1 MYTAT
6 QNQTQP
12 RRSQIAFRFDN
23 ALIARIKLT
32 ARSRGLS
39 LNDYAKALFE
49 RVTLLDSPILP
60 ENYTASDELRAM
72 TGFIKGFTKE
82 QLENDPKLE
91 YLLRK

>member
-6 QNQTQP
+6 QIQHH
-12 RRSQIAFRFDN
+12 RSQIAFRFDD
-23 ALIARIKLT
+23 ALISRIKLT

-49 RVTLLDSPILP
+49 RVTLLDAPILP
-60 ENYTASDELRAM
+60 ENYSAGDELRAM

>member
-1 MYTAT
+1 MYAAT
-6 QNQTQP
+6 KTH
-12 RRSQIAFRFDN
+12 RSQIAFRFDD

-49 RVTLLDSPILP
+49 RVTLLDSPVLP
-60 ENYTASDELRAM
+60 EDYCASDELRAM

-82 QLENDPKLE
+82 QVGNDPKLE